1 MHPHYFMNILF
12 TIIKQ
17 KYRCFLYFKINS
29 TYYNDK
35 CLFYAECFINLY
47 CYSFQKL
54 QTQLKF
60 IIMRK
65 FISTI
70 PDSKVTDDFTNAV
83 KAALSPFDPFKINL
97 TNEEKIGMRSMA
109 EGREGYAR
117 LISRIAT
124 QFPDSLSRADTP
136 EELTVLLDYYQSLEA
151 NRMALVQSLET
162 IQEIQLGASSDI
174 MTRVDRYAQN
184 LQISRAN
191 EGSLD
196 IAMEDVDNWNSKF
209 ANKPSTTPPV
219 NP

>member
-1 MHPHYFMNILF
+1 
-12 TIIKQ
+12 
-17 KYRCFLYFKINS
+17 
-29 TYYNDK
+29 
-35 CLFYAECFINLY
+35 
-47 CYSFQKL
+47 
-54 QTQLKF
+54 
-60 IIMRK
+60 MRK

-83 KAALSPFDPFKINL
+83 KVALSPFDPFKINL

-162 IQEIQLGASSDI
+162 IQEIQLGASTDI
-174 MTRVDRYAQN
+174 MAKVDRYAQN

-196 IAMEDVDNWNSKF
+196 IAMEEVDNWNSKF

>member
-1 MHPHYFMNILF
+1 
-12 TIIKQ
+12 
-17 KYRCFLYFKINS
+17 
-29 TYYNDK
+29 
-35 CLFYAECFINLY
+35 
-47 CYSFQKL
+47 
-54 QTQLKF
+54 
-60 IIMRK
+60 MRK

-83 KAALSPFDPFKINL
+83 KVALSPFDPFKINL

-196 IAMEDVDNWNSKF
+196 IAMEEVDNWNSKF
-209 ANKPSTTPPV
+209 ANKPSTPPPV